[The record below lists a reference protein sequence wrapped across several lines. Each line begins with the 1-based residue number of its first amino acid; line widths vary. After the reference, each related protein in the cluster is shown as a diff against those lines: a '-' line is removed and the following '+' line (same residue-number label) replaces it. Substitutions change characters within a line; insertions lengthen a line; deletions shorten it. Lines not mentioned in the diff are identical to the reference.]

1 MVQLPRQGPLA
12 VSVVALLVYN
22 NNRPILAFNDVSN
35 VPRDSRKSDTS
46 ATIPVPGDD
55 ANVHNTNVAN
65 GGRHGALNQSKSEDS
80 SAQAETVQSES
91 TDQAESVQTEAEA
104 AQSLASSSYYYN
116 QEQHKH
122 KERYKHHSP
131 RYNDDATYLDLF
143 AERAKEL
150 LTRHIIP
157 YTDSECGWSWMS
169 GRCEPYCKCS
179 LMFLV
184 GDYHLG
190 RSCRL
195 RSRPPPNFDATTD
208 DRQETWQKAWRDMW
222 HSQLSSEGDDH
233 DHLSNFIPPLFQQ
246 REDPQT
252 AFQWDTSMSCDL
264 PPDNHYMKLTTVA
277 SNAFKKTVGVTEQLD
292 RLKTS
297 SSTLI
302 GQAKA
307 NVQQARFAACA
318 FVKTKLQERARIRG
332 DIVLSQQGALVLKK
346 MCGSYVGAD
355 SEVKAE
361 TD

>member
-1 MVQLPRQGPLA
+1 MWLELDVWKVRQNESRLSTQA
-12 VSVVALLVYN
+12 SLVSRVAK
-22 NNRPILAFNDVSN
+22 IKCTI
-35 VPRDSRKSDTS
+35 VPEERWLHGREKSF
-46 ATIPVPGDD
+46 
-55 ANVHNTNVAN
+55 
-65 GGRHGALNQSKSEDS
+65 
-80 SAQAETVQSES
+80 
-91 TDQAESVQTEAEA
+91 TDLT
-104 AQSLASSSYYYN
+104 ASSL
-116 QEQHKH
+116 
-122 KERYKHHSP
+122 R
-131 RYNDDATYLDLF
+131 
-143 AERAKEL
+143 
-150 LTRHIIP
+150 
-157 YTDSECGWSWMS
+157 
-169 GRCEPYCKCS
+169 RCEPYCKCS

-208 DRQETWQKAWRDMW
+208 DRQETWQKAWGDMW

-292 RLKTS
+292 RLKTG